1 MSLSS
6 VGLLHF
12 QERYYERIWG
22 GERLRTLYGRD
33 APADKPIGEAWLVS
47 DHPGDES
54 VVDEGPCKGKTLHD
68 LIEED
73 SAAILGS
80 RAALTIHGTF
90 PLLLKVLDSAD
101 ALSVQ
106 AHPDDDCAKRLGE
119 PDVGKTEMWH
129 VLHADPG
136 SKLICGLDTSVT
148 ADTFGAAMQ
157 DGSLESMMTQFPVS
171 EGISVFV
178 AAGTVHAIG
187 GGIVLA
193 EIQQN
198 SDLTYRI
205 YDWGRV
211 QADGTSRELHVEKAL
226 QSIHFGSP
234 HGGEANGLSYELSGA
249 TCTVLAACRYF
260 SAELIESTG
269 KFGRETRGESFH
281 ILLAKGD
288 GLTVSA
294 GNDTRRLKTAEA
306 VLIPGAQD
314 EFTVEGEGAFLDYY
328 VPDLEKDIVA
338 PLEAHGHTREAIV
351 LLGGD
356 PGHSDLR

>member
-1 MSLSS
+1 MSLSD

-22 GERLRTLYGRD
+22 GERLRTLYGKD
-33 APADKPIGEAWLVS
+33 APEGQPIGEAWLIS

-54 VVDEGPCKGKTLHD
+54 VVDEGPLVGRTLHD
-68 LIEED
+68 LLEED
-73 SAAILGS
+73 SQAILGS
-80 RAALTIHGTF
+80 RAALTIHGRF

-106 AHPDDDCAKRLGE
+106 AHPDDECAKRLGE

-129 VLHADPG
+129 VLHAEPG
-136 SKLICGLDTSVT
+136 SELICGMDSSVT
-148 ADTFGAAMQ
+148 ADSLGAAIA
-157 DGSLESMMTQFPVS
+157 DGSLESMMTRFPVQ
-171 EGISVFV
+171 EGTSVFV

-234 HGGEANGLSYELSGA
+234 HGGEANGLSYDVGGA
-249 TCTVLAACRYF
+249 VCTVLAACKYF
-260 SAELIESTG
+260 AAELIETSGSFT
-269 KFGRETRGESFH
+269 RQTRGESFH
-281 ILLAKGD
+281 IILAKGD
-288 GLTVSA
+288 GVTITA
-294 GNDTRRLKTAEA
+294 GNGTRTLKTAEA
-306 VLIPGAQD
+306 VLVPGSQD

-338 PLEAHGHTREAIV
+338 PLLAHGHSRESIV

-356 PGHSDLR
+356 PSYSDLR